1 MIQQL
6 SDLFPFILVSASG
19 ALFFS
24 PMAVKLARRLG
35 LVDMPGSAPHKSH
48 ASPTPLAGGV
58 VILAALSVAYI
69 LLPAPVDRSVMGLLI
84 GSSFMLLLGLLD
96 DRFGISVLIKLAGQI
111 LITTILVI
119 AGIQVHI
126 TQIPWVDL
134 LITYIWV
141 VGLANAFN
149 FVDSMD
155 GLALGLAGIAAAFF
169 MLATIDSAQPEL
181 SALSAGVMGAAVG
194 GYFLSAAPA
203 KMFLGDS
210 GAQML
215 GYLLAGIGIAY
226 TPAQAGLPQA
236 VSWFT
241 PILVLGVP
249 IFDMFLVVFSR
260 IRRRSPIYQ
269 AGHDHTYHR
278 LARIWFDPSRA
289 VLAMQISAI
298 LLGLIGFIL
307 LQASP
312 LVANLA
318 FAIVLIAAALGVV
331 ILEKPHRED
340 NRAP

>member
-1 MIQQL
+1 MMQQL
-6 SDLFPFILVSASG
+6 SDLFPLILVSASV

-24 PMAVKLARRLG
+24 PLAVKLARRLG
-35 LVDMPGSAPHKSH
+35 LVDVPGSAPHKSH

-58 VILAALSVAYI
+58 VILAALSLSYLV
-69 LLPAPVDRSVMGLLI
+69 LPAPVDRSVVGLLI
-84 GSSFMLLLGLLD
+84 GSIFMLLLGLLD
-96 DRFGISVLIKLAGQI
+96 DRFGISAPIKLAGQI
-111 LITTILVI
+111 LIATVLVI
-119 AGIQVHI
+119 AELQVHI
-126 TQIPWVDL
+126 TQIQWLDL

-141 VGLANAFN
+141 VGLTNAFN

-155 GLALGLAGIAAAFF
+155 GLAIGLAGIAAAFF

-181 SALSAGVMGAAVG
+181 AALSAIVMGAAVG
-194 GYFLSAAPA
+194 GFFLSAAPA

-215 GYLLAGIGIAY
+215 GYLLAAIGIAY

-260 IRRRSPIYQ
+260 IRRRAPIYK

-278 LARIWFDPSRA
+278 LARIWLDPSRA
-289 VLAMQISAI
+289 VLAMQIGAI
-298 LLGLIGFIL
+298 FLGLIGFIL

-318 FAIVLIAAALGVV
+318 FAIVVISAALGLVL
-331 ILEKPHRED
+331 LERVKLE
-340 NRAP
+340 NRPAQ